1 MGRTKGVEIEAM
13 RRALEKERASI
24 EQSSAASAEERNP
37 VVLDQQTVGRLSRI
51 DAIQVQQMAQATEAR
66 RKDRLRR
73 IRGALKR
80 IEDGVFGAC
89 LECGE
94 DIAPKRLALDP
105 AATHCIDCAG
115 LSRAAR

>member
-1 MGRTKGVEIEAM
+1 M

-37 VVLDQQTVGRLSRI
+37 VALDQQTVGRLSRI

-80 IEDGVFGAC
+80 IEDGGFGAC

-94 DIAPKRLALDP
+94 GHRAETPGARPGGNPLHRLRR
-105 AATHCIDCAG
+105 